1 MNTEGQ
7 DCGFEGHEQGVC
19 DKEQLQFSQAD
30 RWIVSLLQRTE
41 AEVEKGFADY
51 RFDNIAS
58 AIYKFVWD
66 EYCDWYLEMAK
77 AQIQNGNPAQQRAT
91 RRTLLRVLESVLR
104 LAHPVLPFI
113 TEALWQSVAPL
124 TDKKLDPA
132 GDSIMRQ
139 PYPLPQLDKIDA
151 DAEAWMAQLKTLTD
165 ACRNLRGE
173 MQLSPALR
181 VPLIVEA
188 ADATQI
194 NSFLPYLQTLVKLSE
209 SQVVTQLPESPAP
222 VAIVGDIKLMLKVE
236 IDIAAERERMNK
248 EITRISGEIVKA
260 NAKLS
265 NESFVARAPEAVV
278 AQEKERLANFTTT
291 LAKLQEQLTKL
302 K

>member
-1 MNTEGQ
+1 
-7 DCGFEGHEQGVC
+7 
-19 DKEQLQFSQAD
+19 
-30 RWIVSLLQRTE
+30 
-41 AEVEKGFADY
+41 
-51 RFDNIAS
+51 
-58 AIYKFVWD
+58 
-66 EYCDWYLEMAK
+66 
-77 AQIQNGNPAQQRAT
+77 
-91 RRTLLRVLESVLR
+91 
-104 LAHPVLPFI
+104 VLPFI

-139 PYPLPQLDKIDA
+139 PYPQADLEKIDL
-151 DAEAWMAQLKTLTD
+151 DAEAWMTQLKTLTD

-188 ADATQI
+188 ASAESV

-209 SQVVTQLPESPAP
+209 AQVVAQLPESPAP
-222 VAIVGDIKLMLKVE
+222 VAIVGDLKLMLKVE
-236 IDIAAERERMNK
+236 IDIAAERERMSK

-291 LAKLQEQLTKL
+291 LAKLQEQLAKL